1 MVPACDDPARL
12 CRLRNLDALAPRP
25 DVDPALHSRMQAAR
39 IRGLRPRRLS
49 RHVWRKAAS
58 LTIVLPDS
66 LFAFVRK
73 KLEQLKLIENTDLSR
88 DIKRLR
94 DEMNDAK
101 RKLESLETAAA
112 QLAADQAESDVVE
125 SMSHG

>member
-1 MVPACDDPARL
+1 MTED
-12 CRLRNLDALAPRP
+12 
-25 DVDPALHSRMQAAR
+25 
-39 IRGLRPRRLS
+39 
-49 RHVWRKAAS
+49 
-58 LTIVLPDS
+58 
-66 LFAFVRK
+66 
-73 KLEQLKLIENTDLSR
+73 TDLSR